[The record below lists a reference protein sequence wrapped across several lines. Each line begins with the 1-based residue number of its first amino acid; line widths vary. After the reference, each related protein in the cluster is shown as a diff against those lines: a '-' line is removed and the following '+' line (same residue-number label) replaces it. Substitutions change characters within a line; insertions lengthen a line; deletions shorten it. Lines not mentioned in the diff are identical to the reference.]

1 MSAAL
6 RALHATLRQIGLD
19 DDNKRALYNRITGKS
34 SAKDMTDDER
44 AAVKDELVRL
54 YPQLKS
60 VSKSSKTRFNGRS
73 KLSGKYAGKL
83 QALWI
88 AGWNLGLVRNRDDAA
103 LEAFVKR
110 QTGLDAVRFC
120 HDPKDAAKAIEA
132 LKSWL
137 AREGGVKWSVG
148 QVTPHF
154 ARTHGYKIAIAQ
166 WDMLKTALPE
176 KKRFLCNFYYF
187 VEDNFGLV
195 VRETWDERAWHPV
208 MNELGKRIRAVRASK
223 SEAA

>member
-1 MSAAL
+1 MSTVL

-19 DDNKRALYNRITGKS
+19 DDDKRALYSRVTGKW
-34 SAKDMTDDER
+34 SAKDMSEDER
-44 AAVKDELVRL
+44 AAVKDELERL
-54 YPQLKS
+54 YPQIKTA
-60 VSKSSKTRFNGRS
+60 SKRKATRFNGRS
-73 KLSGKYAGKL
+73 KLSGKYAAKL

-120 HDPKDAAKAIEA
+120 HHPEDAAKAIEA

-137 AREGGVKWSVG
+137 AREGGVDWSVDKSAEEWS
-148 QVTPHF
+148 QL
-154 ARTHGYKIAIAQ
+154 HGYRIAKAQ
-166 WDMLKTALPE
+166 GRLLGSI
-176 KKRFLCNFYYF
+176 Y
-187 VEDNFGLV
+187 V
-195 VRETWDERAWHPV
+195 VPQECAKVLNAKPPYAGHHLMACMTSSKWITV
-208 MNELGKRIRAVRASK
+208 MNALGKRIRAAHTSN